1 MELQSRLA
9 NPDGPPPQPDPE
21 NATTDGPHM
30 SSVADL
36 VHSFEEAD
44 AQPVVL
50 DDVAAEDW
58 FTLGLFWVMTI
69 LVFLQFFTRYVM
81 NDSLAWTE
89 ELATYCLIGVVFIGA
104 SMCMR
109 KCRHIQVDLL
119 YRYLP
124 HRPARVLSTL
134 VDIVRTAFF
143 AYAAWLVWRY
153 IGIVG
158 DEPMTTIEWNK
169 NHVYWLAL
177 IGFVLMFGRSV
188 QVSWQNWRRGYSI
201 LERPQAFE
209 SFDN

>member
-1 MELQSRLA
+1 MEMRSQA
-9 NPDGPPPQPDPE
+9 MPPEGGAAPQE
-21 NATTDGPHM
+21 GAPHM
-30 SSVADL
+30 TSVEEI

-44 AQPVVL
+44 AQPVDL
-50 DDVAAEDW
+50 TGYAAEDW
-58 FTLGLFWVMTI
+58 FTVGLFWVMTI

-104 SMCMR
+104 SMCVR
-109 KCRHIQVDLL
+109 KSRHIQVDLL

-134 VDIVRTAFF
+134 VDIVRTAFLG
-143 AYAAWLVWRY
+143 YAAYLVWRY

-169 NHVYWLAL
+169 GHVYWITLA
-177 IGFVLMFGRSV
+177 GFVLMTGRSA
-188 QVSWQNWRRGYSI
+188 QVTWQNWRNGYSI
-201 LERPQAFE
+201 LERPAAFD
-209 SFDN
+209 SIDN

>member
-1 MELQSRLA
+1 MEMRSQA
-9 NPDGPPPQPDPE
+9 MPPEGGAAPQE
-21 NATTDGPHM
+21 GAPHM
-30 SSVADL
+30 TSVEEI

-44 AQPVVL
+44 AQPVDL
-50 DDVAAEDW
+50 TGYAAEDW
-58 FTLGLFWVMTI
+58 FTVGLFWVMTI

-104 SMCMR
+104 SMCVR
-109 KCRHIQVDLL
+109 KSRHIQVDLL

-134 VDIVRTAFF
+134 VDIVRTAFLG
-143 AYAAWLVWRY
+143 YAAYLVWRY

-169 NHVYWLAL
+169 GHVYWITLA
-177 IGFVLMFGRSV
+177 GFVLMTGRSA
-188 QVSWQNWRRGYSI
+188 QVTWQNWRNGYSI
-201 LERPQAFE
+201 LERPAAFE
-209 SFDN
+209 SIDN